1 MSHRQEETGMYAQDL
16 KELTLAIVTGEKT
29 DASQIEHNV
38 AASYVRELVSGSSE
52 WLDALYDETELHIV
66 AKEIDGELFVLASD
80 RKSFYAFD
88 TNAGEPWIVPDL
100 RFHDLNAL
108 LEELD
113 DSDAK
118 VMPLEEAMSF
128 VNDGPRP

>member
-1 MSHRQEETGMYAQDL
+1 MNAQDL
-16 KELTLAIVTGEKT
+16 KDLTLAIVTGEKT
-29 DASQIEHNV
+29 GATQIEHNV

-52 WLDALYDETELHIV
+52 WVDALYDGKELHIV
-66 AKEIDGELFVLASD
+66 AKEADGELYVLASD
-80 RKSFYAFD
+80 RKSFYAFES
-88 TNAGEPWIVPDL
+88 NAGEPWIVPDI
-100 RFHDLNAL
+100 RFHDLDAL

-113 DSDAK
+113 DADAR